1 MPSSAP
7 YVSVVVPV
15 FNEEA
20 NLVPLHARI
29 ASALASVPGGWE
41 LILVDDGSRDR
52 SVEVLRRLQAQDP
65 DHVRVVELLR
75 NFGQH
80 AAVFAGMSVVRGQ
93 AVVTLDADLQNPPE
107 EIPRLLETLE
117 KGYDVVGGYR
127 REREDTV
134 FRRAASRIVN
144 RLTARATGMR
154 MRDYGCMLRAYKRPI
169 VDAMTATQEI
179 STFIPVLANA
189 LARDIAEIEVAHAP
203 RAHGASKYSLR
214 RLLKLNFD
222 LMTGFSTLPLQFI
235 SWIGALLALVGL
247 GFGVFLFVRRLIV
260 GPEVEGVFTLFAILF
275 ALTGAQLFCLGL
287 LGEYIGRIYSEV
299 RRRPRFIVRRLI
311 EGHANASAPG
321 PSAMAAARSA
331 DTATP
336 VGQGPAD
343 GSRTGRFA

>member
-29 ASALASVPGGWE
+29 ASALAGVAGGWE

-52 SVEVLRRLQAQDP
+52 SVEVLRRLQAEDP

-117 KGYDVVGGYR
+117 KGFDVVGGYR
-127 REREDTV
+127 REREDSF

-154 MRDYGCMLRAYKRPI
+154 MRDYGCMLRAYRRPI

-203 RAHGASKYSLR
+203 RAHGASKYSMR

-299 RRRPRFIVRRLI
+299 RRRPRFIVRRII
-311 EGHANASAPG
+311 EGHAPRAP
-321 PSAMAAARSA
+321 AH
-331 DTATP
+331 DTAGP
-336 VGQGPAD
+336 VDRSFETRP
-343 GSRTGRFA
+343 GRFA